1 MPGKVCVFG
10 SFNFDMV
17 ARVDRFPVPGESLV
31 AAGSMNSAGGKG
43 ANQATAALKAGA
55 NVHYIGKIGEDTF
68 GQFARRH
75 LKSVGF
81 NAVTLLTTD
90 RAPTGNA
97 LIYVAG
103 NEAEN
108 MIAVD
113 PGANMTVSDDEIA
126 RCIPAISC
134 ADVMLVQL
142 ENNLSAIEQVITAAR
157 QHGAFVVLNPAPYQ
171 PVDDALLASVDLL
184 TPNATEAWLLTGCRV
199 QDAASAQQAAQRLH
213 ARGVR
218 RVIIT
223 LGAHGALLSEAGQH
237 SLIPSYPSQPC
248 DTTGAGDAFNG
259 ALAARLACGET
270 LHQAAHFAA
279 AYAAVSV
286 EKRGAS
292 ALPDYQEALERLAC
306 VPSDP
311 AMA

>member
-1 MPGKVCVFG
+1 MTGKVCVFG

-17 ARVDRFPVPGESLV
+17 ARVTRFPVPGESLV
-31 AAGSMNSAGGKG
+31 ATGSMTSAGGKG

-75 LKSVGF
+75 LKTVGF
-81 NAVTLLTTD
+81 NAITLLTTD
-90 RAPTGNA
+90 EVPTGNA

-113 PGANMTVSDDEIA
+113 PGANMTVTDEEITQ
-126 RCIPAISC
+126 CIPAISC
-134 ADVMLVQL
+134 ADVVLVQL
-142 ENNLSAIEQVITAAR
+142 ENNLSAIQQVINAGR
-157 QHGAFVVLNPAPYQ
+157 EHGSFVVLNPAPYQ

-199 QDAASAQQAAQRLH
+199 TDADSAKLAAEALH
-213 ARGVR
+213 AKGVA

-223 LGAHGALLSEAGQH
+223 LGAAGALLSEGEQQ
-237 SLIPSYPSQPC
+237 SLIPCFPSHPR

-259 ALAARLACGET
+259 ALCARLACGES
-270 LHQAAHFAA
+270 LHQAARFAA

-286 EKRGAS
+286 EKHGAS
-292 ALPDYQEALERLAC
+292 ALPEYQEALERLALATPHHE
-306 VPSDP
+306 V
-311 AMA
+311 A